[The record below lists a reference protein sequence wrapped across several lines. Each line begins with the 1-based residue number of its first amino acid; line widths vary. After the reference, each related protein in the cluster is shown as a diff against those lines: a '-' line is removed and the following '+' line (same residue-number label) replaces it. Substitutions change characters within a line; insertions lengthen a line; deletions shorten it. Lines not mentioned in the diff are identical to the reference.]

1 MKNWF
6 KISKIRQKKLL
17 SIFGGKTTEND
28 RPFGSNWAAAGQ
40 ASNRPISQ
48 KFDQEQ
54 RLPLVRYRRRIWRQ
68 QVDVRQK
75 IEEKMAISWKSTQL
89 HRATCTYFAILQREN
104 RPLATRANRK
114 WRQKWCKS
122 DNKGGEELMNWKR
135 KKETASQIFY
145 EAFRFTQFTCIGVYC
160 LARDCRKGEGREKE
174 RETENKCTIGWEGLE
189 KRIIHQSKEKW
200 TERMSL
206 REKNYF
212 RKISFIIFRLFD
224 RKKGT
229 SRRNWSK
236 MRK

>member
-17 SIFGGKTTEND
+17 SIFGGKND
-28 RPFGSNWAAAGQ
+28 WKWQTFWLELSCCRPGKQQ
-40 ASNRPISQ
+40 ADQPEIRPETDTATGPIPTAHLKAKSRRQTKNR
-48 KFDQEQ
+48 
-54 RLPLVRYRRRIWRQ
+54 R
-68 QVDVRQK
+68 
-75 IEEKMAISWKSTQL
+75 KMAISWKSTQL

-174 RETENKCTIGWEGLE
+174 REKQKINAQLGGRGW
-189 KRIIHQSKEKW
+189 
-200 TERMSL
+200 
-206 REKNYF
+206 KNE
-212 RKISFIIFRLFD
+212 
-224 RKKGT
+224 
-229 SRRNWSK
+229 
-236 MRK
+236 